1 MLRIIPIESKVRNYY
16 VEFSDSFSVIYNLIK
31 EKNTITYI
39 DSNIKNLYPELD
51 TENSIDIECIEN
63 NKNLSG
69 CEYIFDSLIRNKA
82 NINTK
87 IIAIGGGIL
96 QDLVGFC
103 ASTFCR
109 GIDYTLVPTTL
120 LSQADSCIG
129 GKTSLNFK
137 NKKNILGTFYPPSK
151 IIICEKFNETLS
163 KLDYISGL
171 GEIYKFHILQ
181 NIELKLPINNLL
193 DTIQNCLTYKSSIL
207 SQDEFDKKERK
218 ILNFGHTFG
227 HAIETSSEY
236 IIPHGVSVII
246 GSMIA
251 LRLSKYLNYEV
262 PLYDKYIELGIQLTK
277 QTNIDFNSAWFD
289 CNSLLEIVKSDK
301 KNTGQL
307 NMVLINSN
315 PIVEP
320 VTNILLLKKSIEKT
334 YESI

>member
-1 MLRIIPIESKVRNYY
+1 MLRIIPIQSKIKNYHI
-16 VEFSDSFSVIYNLIK
+16 EFIDSISPICDLIK

-39 DSNIKNLYPELD
+39 DSNIKKLYPRLNTD
-51 TENSIDIECIEN
+51 NTISVECVED

-69 CEYIFDSLIRNKA
+69 CEYIFRSLVDRTA

-109 GIDYTLVPTTL
+109 GIEYTLVPTTL
-120 LSQADSCIG
+120 LSQTDSCIG

-137 NKKNILGTFYPPSK
+137 NKKNILGTFYPPNK
-151 IIICEKFNETLS
+151 IIIYDKFNDTLS
-163 KLDYISGL
+163 KTDYISGL

-181 NIELKLPINNLL
+181 NKDLKLPINNLSNL
-193 DTIQNCLTYKSSIL
+193 IQDCLIYKSSIL
-207 SQDEFDKKERK
+207 SKDEFDKNERK

-227 HAIETSSEY
+227 HAIETSSKY
-236 IIPHGVSVII
+236 IVPHGVGVVV

-251 LRLSKYLNYEV
+251 LTLSKYLGYKI
-262 PLYDKYIELGIQLTK
+262 PLYNDYIELGIELIK
-277 QTNIDFNSAWFD
+277 QTNIDFDSEWFD
-289 CNSLLEIVKSDK
+289 YNILLEIVKSDK

-307 NMVLINSN
+307 NMVLINNS

-320 VTNILLLKKSIEKT
+320 VTHIELLKKSIKET
-334 YESI
+334 YESL